1 MISCVPS
8 DDLEAV
14 GPLSDQFHRGVEPSD
29 TDDSIPVAEVAV
41 VEHQVAGGCV
51 VADVADV

>member
-1 MISCVPS
+1 MISCVRS
-8 DDLEAV
+8 DHLEAV
-14 GPLSDQFHRGVEPSD
+14 GPLSDQFQRGVEPSD
-29 TDDSIPVAEVAV
+29 TDDAVPEADVAV